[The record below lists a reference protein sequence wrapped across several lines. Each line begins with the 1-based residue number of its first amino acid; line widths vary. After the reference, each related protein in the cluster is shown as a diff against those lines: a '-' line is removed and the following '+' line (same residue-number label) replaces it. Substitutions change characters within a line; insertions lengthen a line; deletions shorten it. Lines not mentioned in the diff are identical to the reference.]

1 MSLMAQL
8 RKSRYVLIILG
19 LVVLYAVFNKSIN
32 YEVGLLY
39 LRVTNNELININN
52 LSIEVPYKYVRKVQP
67 SDVTFT
73 DFPDG
78 QGKIIVRSEFVYD
91 FDKYVDNYLRHIK
104 SINYEVIETGKL
116 TIGGA
121 QGFLIRSGSSLHR
134 DIEEVTVLIPEK
146 RVMVNY
152 KGNHH
157 KWHDYFT
164 IIQSIKFTN

>member
-1 MSLMAQL
+1 MPLIAQT
-8 RKSRYVLIILG
+8 RKSRYVLIVLG
-19 LVVLYAVFNKSIN
+19 LVVVYAVFNKSIN
-32 YEVGLLY
+32 DEVGLLY
-39 LRVTNNELININN
+39 LRVANTESIKINN
-52 LSIEVPYKYVRKVQP
+52 LSIEVPYKYVRKVQQ

-78 QGKIIVRSEFVYD
+78 QGTIIVRSEFVYD

-104 SINYEVIETGKL
+104 LINYELIETGKV
-116 TIGGA
+116 TISGA
-121 QGFLIRSGSSLHR
+121 QGFLIRSGSISHK

-157 KWHDYFT
+157 KWDDYFT